1 VKAYQA
7 QRARVTSGR
16 MDRTN
21 TYIKVEGNSA
31 WATYQFYYTATMEGK
46 VSESRGHTTLILS
59 KRADRWVIVLN
70 HSSIVDSAFA
80 SPVPATDSPQPGR
93 P

>member
-7 QRARVTSGR
+7 QRARITAGR

-31 WATYQFYYTATMEGK
+31 WATYQFYYAATMEGK
-46 VSESRGHTTLILS
+46 VSESRGHTTLILN
-59 KRADRWVIVLN
+59 KRGDRWVIVLN